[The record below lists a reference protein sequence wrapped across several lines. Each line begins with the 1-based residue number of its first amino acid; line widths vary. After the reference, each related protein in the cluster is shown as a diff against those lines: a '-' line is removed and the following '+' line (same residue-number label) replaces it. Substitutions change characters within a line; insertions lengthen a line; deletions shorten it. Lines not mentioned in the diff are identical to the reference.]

1 MPRPRSRENREPSQR
16 QLRVGEELRHVLA
29 GIFQR
34 GLLRDPALV
43 DVTVT
48 VTEVR
53 LSPDLKNATAY
64 IMPLAGQHVDEVLAG
79 LKRSAGFLRRELAR
93 AVPLRYAPSVSFE
106 LDNSFEHA
114 SRINA
119 LLHRPEVERDI
130 SATEDDAADAE
141 EAEPEE
147 PDAEDGHGA

>member
-16 QLRVGEELRHVLA
+16 QLRVGEELRHALA
-29 GIFQR
+29 DMFQR
-34 GLLRDPALV
+34 GMLRDPALI

-53 LSPDLKNATAY
+53 LSPDLKNATAF
-64 IMPLAGQHVDEVLAG
+64 IMPLGGQHVEEVMAG

-93 AVPLRYAPSVSFE
+93 AVPLRYAPSVGFE
-106 LDNSFEHA
+106 IDHSFEHA

-130 SATEDDAADAE
+130 RDASDDADPE
-141 EAEPEE
+141 TSEPEDE
-147 PDAEDGHGA
+147 HGA